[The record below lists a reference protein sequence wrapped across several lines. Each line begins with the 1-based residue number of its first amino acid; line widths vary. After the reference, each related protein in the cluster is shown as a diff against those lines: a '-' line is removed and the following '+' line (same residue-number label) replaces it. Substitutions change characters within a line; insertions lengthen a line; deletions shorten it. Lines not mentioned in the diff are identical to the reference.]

1 MSEYPESERTMNR
14 FKTWIRTG
22 RAARVKT
29 VFLAVLLSAVLW
41 GISLWQG
48 EKIEPYAG
56 DIQIRYHGQGVSR
69 QALEQIK
76 EAGLKPE
83 DESFPE
89 TAAWN
94 VEYYVEARNPVLN
107 FKQDV
112 TCIMVRGEMDQIV
125 KDRLVAG
132 TYGFGDDEEGCVVS
146 SKTAWELFGSTDVTG
161 SWISVKGKRFVIRG
175 VTAASYPMVMLPAK
189 RLETEFFPNVSFSYS
204 GQEGLE
210 GQAEEMIMRFGL
222 PGHEI
227 RINGSIY
234 YAMVRFCCTL
244 PGWALLIWFWILMR
258 RSRRLKKFDMQQ
270 AGRRGKTEKHAKYRN
285 WLRKVLFFAV
295 MAGGAA
301 ALLWYGFR
309 FPGEFIPSRWSD
321 FSFYAEKFTQVK
333 ENLFDIAMLPK
344 TRWDVEMIRAFAAS
358 VFCSASAAALIII
371 TGSLLLSMPDHTG
384 QE

>member
-1 MSEYPESERTMNR
+1 MNR

-83 DESFPE
+83 DESFPK

-125 KDRLVAG
+125 KDRLGGGAD
-132 TYGFGDDEEGCVVS
+132 GFGGGSPKHRCDRQVDLRKGETLCHSGS
-146 SKTAWELFGSTDVTG
+146 DGRLLSHGYASGKTAGNGVFSQRLLF
-161 SWISVKGKRFVIRG
+161 
-175 VTAASYPMVMLPAK
+175 
-189 RLETEFFPNVSFSYS
+189 
-204 GQEGLE
+204 
-210 GQAEEMIMRFGL
+210 
-222 PGHEI
+222 
-227 RINGSIY
+227 
-234 YAMVRFCCTL
+234 
-244 PGWALLIWFWILMR
+244 LL
-258 RSRRLKKFDMQQ
+258 RS
-270 AGRRGKTEKHAKYRN
+270 
-285 WLRKVLFFAV
+285 
-295 MAGGAA
+295 GGA
-301 ALLWYGFR
+301 
-309 FPGEFIPSRWSD
+309 
-321 FSFYAEKFTQVK
+321 
-333 ENLFDIAMLPK
+333 
-344 TRWDVEMIRAFAAS
+344 
-358 VFCSASAAALIII
+358 
-371 TGSLLLSMPDHTG
+371 
-384 QE
+384 

>member
-1 MSEYPESERTMNR
+1 MNR

-175 VTAASYPMVMLPAK
+175 VTAASYP
-189 RLETEFFPNVSFSYS
+189 
-204 GQEGLE
+204 
-210 GQAEEMIMRFGL
+210 
-222 PGHEI
+222 
-227 RINGSIY
+227 
-234 YAMVRFCCTL
+234 C
-244 PGWALLIWFWILMR
+244 LLYT
-258 RSRRLKKFDMQQ
+258 S
-270 AGRRGKTEKHAKYRN
+270 
-285 WLRKVLFFAV
+285 
-295 MAGGAA
+295 
-301 ALLWYGFR
+301 
-309 FPGEFIPSRWSD
+309 PSPRD
-321 FSFYAEKFTQVK
+321 
-333 ENLFDIAMLPK
+333 
-344 TRWDVEMIRAFAAS
+344 
-358 VFCSASAAALIII
+358 
-371 TGSLLLSMPDHTG
+371 
-384 QE
+384 